1 MSTETSQSAIAEWRT
16 HWPLVG
22 VASMGLALAATM
34 NILLGVMIV
43 PIEREFGWSRT
54 EISSGT
60 LIVSVMGIL
69 FAPAAGY
76 AIDRLGAR
84 KVGLGVVATMS
95 CAIML
100 LSATTDNIWH
110 WWLSWGLYGLAG
122 TATATVWLAP
132 ISGKFN
138 KGRGLAIA
146 VVLAGS
152 GLAAAVLPVAGNYL
166 TVNEGWR
173 HAYLVTGAL
182 FAITALPLTYFFWRG
197 TEEAVVTHMGDP
209 AQSAQ
214 GQAASL
220 PGMTVREG
228 LRSRNFQLIL
238 IAQMSGTLTSVAL
251 AVNLIP
257 ILIDAKISAG
267 QAAAMVGA
275 QGLVATVGRLVGGWA
290 LDRMSAK
297 WLVAGVTLGSA
308 MLPVALLAA
317 PGALWLAF
325 AVVMFNGAMNSLKYP
340 GTVYLISRHVGAKS
354 FGTLFG
360 TSSTVMSIAAGISP
374 VVANLIFDVTGS
386 YELFLWAAI
395 PPLVI
400 SAALFAALGR
410 YPDFAMDPHPVK
422 HELSVSSG

>member
-1 MSTETSQSAIAEWRT
+1 MISGTRSLSDDSGSAISEWRA

-22 VASMGLALAATM
+22 IASMGLALASSM

-43 PIEREFGWSRT
+43 PIEREFGWSRA

-84 KVGLGVVATMS
+84 RIGLAVVAVMT

-100 LSATTDNIWH
+100 LSTTTANLWH
-110 WWLSWGLYGLAG
+110 WWLGWGLYAIAA

-132 ISGKFN
+132 VSGKFH

-146 VVLAGS
+146 VVLAGA
-152 GLAAAVLPVAGNYL
+152 GLSASILPVAANYV
-166 TVNEGWR
+166 TVHEGWR
-173 HAYLVTGAL
+173 HAYLVIGAM
-182 FAITALPLTYFFWRG
+182 FAITAFPLTWFFWRG
-197 TEEAVVTHMGDP
+197 TEEQAAAPKGE
-209 AQSAQ
+209 AAQ
-214 GQAASL
+214 GGETKPANL
-220 PGMTVREG
+220 PGTTVREG
-228 LRSRNFQLIL
+228 LRSRNFRLIVV
-238 IAQMSGTLTSVAL
+238 AQMIGTLATTAL
-251 AVNLIP
+251 GVNLIP

-267 QAAAMVGA
+267 QAAAMFGA
-275 QGLVATVGRLVGGWA
+275 QGLVATAGRFAGGWA

-297 WLVAGVTLGSA
+297 WLVSGVTLGSA
-308 MLPVALLAA
+308 MLPIVLLAA
-317 PGALWLAF
+317 PGSVSLAF

-360 TSSTVMSIAAGISP
+360 TSSTVMSIASGISP
-374 VVANLIFDVTGS
+374 VAANLIFDVTS
-386 YELFLWAAI
+386 TYELVLWAAL

-410 YPDFAMDPHPVK
+410 YPDFATDPP
-422 HELSVSSG
+422 S